1 MIIHNILAF
10 LKASP
15 VRPAR
20 LPARPSWGLVIDLV
34 ESRRVIYRKPNMGQ
48 GGANSGHFPREDSQ
62 IHPMSAV
69 AAISIEAEM
78 ELKGC

>member
-1 MIIHNILAF
+1 
-10 LKASP
+10 
-15 VRPAR
+15 
-20 LPARPSWGLVIDLV
+20 
-34 ESRRVIYRKPNMGQ
+34 MGQ